1 MPALCGDVE
10 DRNAA
15 VDWYTIILE
24 LIDLRS
30 FSNLWFWIML
40 AVIWSSA
47 SHWILGVPYDLV
59 LRARRKGGQ
68 HEADM
73 YDLVRINVGRL
84 LYIGRA
90 SGLWM
95 TSFGCFIYSILAV
108 LGFYYRIEFA
118 QAVFLIFF
126 PLGFVGLL
134 TLATARG
141 IEAEELVGEE
151 LYKRLARHRVY
162 VQLIGMIAIF
172 VTSMWGMYKNF
183 QLSPFGS

>member
-1 MPALCGDVE
+1 ME
-10 DRNAA
+10 
-15 VDWYTIILE
+15 WYNIIFE
-24 LIDLRS
+24 LIDMRS

-40 AVIWSSA
+40 AAIWSSA

-59 LRARRKGGQ
+59 LRARRKGGR
-68 HEADM
+68 HEEDM

-84 LYIGRA
+84 MFIGRA

-95 TSFGCFIYSILAV
+95 TSFGCFMLSIVAV
-108 LGFYYRIEFA
+108 LGFVYRIEFA

-126 PLGFVGLL
+126 PLSFVGLL

-141 IEAEELVGEE
+141 IEADEVTGEA

-172 VTSMWGMYKNF
+172 VTSMWGMYQNF
-183 QLSPFGS
+183 QLSPLN